1 MVFLQRKSFTMH
13 ILVVDDLQTDR
24 FVIKKILQPDFN
36 VMTLSSATEARA
48 YARSHSFDVALIN
61 VMLRN
66 DLDGIDL
73 LHDLRRLN
81 PHRFEAIAITCHVDD
96 NRYARLLQSGF
107 RSVMNKPFDRPR
119 FETILAHL
127 SASRAA

>member
-1 MVFLQRKSFTMH
+1 MQ

-24 FVIKKILQPDFN
+24 FIIKKILQPDFG

-48 YARSHSFDVALIN
+48 YARSHSFEVALIN

-66 DLDGIDL
+66 DLDGIEL

-81 PHRFEAIAITCHVDD
+81 PHHFEAIAITCHVDD
-96 NRYARLLQSGF
+96 SRHGQLLRSGF
-107 RSVMNKPFDRPR
+107 KSVMKKPFDRMQ
-119 FETILAHL
+119 FETLVGRH
-127 SASRAA
+127 SRPEAA

>member
-1 MVFLQRKSFTMH
+1 MH

-24 FVIKKILQPDFN
+24 FIIKKILQPDFN

-48 YARSHSFDVALIN
+48 YARSHTFEIALIN

-66 DLDGIDL
+66 DLDGIEL

-96 NRYARLLQSGF
+96 SRQRELLRSGF
-107 RSVMNKPFDRPR
+107 KNVMKKPFDRMH
-119 FETILAHL
+119 FETIIGRH
-127 SASRAA
+127 SRPEAA

>member
-1 MVFLQRKSFTMH
+1 MH

-24 FVIKKILQPDFN
+24 FIIKKILQPDFN

-48 YARSHSFDVALIN
+48 YARSHTFEVALIN

-66 DLDGIDL
+66 DLDGIEL

-81 PHRFEAIAITCHVDD
+81 PQRFEAIAITCHVDD
-96 NRYARLLQSGF
+96 SRQRQLLRSGF
-107 RSVMNKPFDRPR
+107 KSVMKKPFDRFH
-119 FETILAHL
+119 FETIIGRQ
-127 SASRAA
+127 STPEAA